1 MGLNK
6 TISKYDSDVESKNYD
21 TVFGRKYQCGSAR
34 PLIKINNPPL
44 YAVKCVTSTTSM
56 KGGLKINSK
65 CQVLTNHGE
74 VIPGLYA
81 AGEVTGGLHTKT
93 YLLAIMT
100 SSAMTLGIISG
111 QNAIK
116 EPVHN

>member
-1 MGLNK
+1 MPIPFSTTSGTL
-6 TISKYDSDVESKNYD
+6 S
-21 TVFGRKYQCGSAR
+21 
-34 PLIKINNPPL
+34 PLIKINIPPL

-56 KGGLKINSK
+56 KGGLKINGK
-65 CQVLTNHGE
+65 CQVLTIYDE
-74 VIPGLYA
+74 IIPGLYA

-100 SSAMTLGIISG
+100 SSAMALGIVAG

-116 EPVHN
+116 EPDYDIGTSDLS